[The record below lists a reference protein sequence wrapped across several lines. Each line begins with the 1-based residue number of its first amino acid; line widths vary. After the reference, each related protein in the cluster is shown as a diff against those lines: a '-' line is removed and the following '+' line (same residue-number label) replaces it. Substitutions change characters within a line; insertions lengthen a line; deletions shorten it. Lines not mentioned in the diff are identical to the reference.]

1 MMPDMSNQLMSSYNG
16 GNPWAQHP
24 LTQISQMSQMAGS
37 NAGLLPQIMY
47 WNPTVMNNNSLQLQL
62 QQLGMRCVS
71 LTFVQLSK
79 VCF

>member
-1 MMPDMSNQLMSSYNG
+1 MMADMNNQFMSSYNG

-24 LTQISQMSQMAGS
+24 LTQISQMSQMTGS

-62 QQLGMRCVS
+62 QQLGMR
-71 LTFVQLSK
+71 
-79 VCF
+79 